1 VASNRRIKK
10 QVDAWARWCSRE
22 PIASSRA
29 PAGMHR
35 AYAHY
40 RQSLRR
46 KQNIY
51 IPRYAT
57 EL

>member
-1 VASNRRIKK
+1 MASKRQIKK
-10 QVDAWARWCSRE
+10 QIDVWSRWCARE

-35 AYAHY
+35 AYARY

-51 IPRYAT
+51 IPLYAT

>member
-1 VASNRRIKK
+1 MASNRRIKK
-10 QVDAWARWCSRE
+10 QVDAWARWYSRE

-35 AYAHY
+35 AYARY
-40 RQSLRR
+40 RQSLRTKHR
-46 KQNIY
+46 IY
-51 IPRYAT
+51 IPPFAT